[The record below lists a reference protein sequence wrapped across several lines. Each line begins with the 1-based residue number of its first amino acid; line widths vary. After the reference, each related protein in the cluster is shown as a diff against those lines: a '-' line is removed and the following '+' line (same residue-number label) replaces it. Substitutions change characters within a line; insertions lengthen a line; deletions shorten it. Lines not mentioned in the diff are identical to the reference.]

1 MRYLLCC
8 KLSKFRP
15 NNRNEAVIATDHH
28 SIATDQNSGLIEA
41 LILWEDA
48 RDTGTTSRA
57 RTVLA

>member
-15 NNRNEAVIATDHH
+15 NNRNEAV
-28 SIATDQNSGLIEA
+28 IATDQNSGLIEA